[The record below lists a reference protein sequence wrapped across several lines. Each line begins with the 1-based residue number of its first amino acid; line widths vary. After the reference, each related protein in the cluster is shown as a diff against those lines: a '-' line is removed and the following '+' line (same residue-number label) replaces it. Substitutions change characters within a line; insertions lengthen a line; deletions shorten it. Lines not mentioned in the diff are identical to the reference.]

1 VAPQTLFDVAR
12 QFSRRV
18 PLSKLVGLEN
28 DVRPY
33 MACVIIDAIK
43 EAGDT
48 LIVPSDL
55 RIQ

>member
-1 VAPQTLFDVAR
+1 LFDVAR

>member
-1 VAPQTLFDVAR
+1 
-12 QFSRRV
+12 
-18 PLSKLVGLEN
+18 
-28 DVRPY
+28 